1 MGGRVTEG
9 MDSCVTLQPTA
20 PGKKH
25 NPQQKAS
32 DLRNC
37 SSLAFVGK
45 LQLTALREVAAPG
58 NSLESC
64 EQTEICSPGTRE
76 EPRCQSSLHPL
87 PPCSQE
93 QTSVCVCVQPGGSEC
108 WCGETMEVCRSMS
121 VGACGG
127 DQVCGVWGEQGISK
141 WIEQMDGPPY
151 CCPSSHGLVP

>member
-25 NPQQKAS
+25 NPQKKAS

-45 LQLTALREVAAPG
+45 LQLTALREVVAPG

-93 QTSVCVCVQPGGSEC
+93 QTSVYVCVYSLVVVSAGVGRQWKC
-108 WCGETMEVCRSMS
+108 A
-121 VGACGG
+121 GACLWEH
-127 DQVCGVWGEQGISK
+127 VGVTRCAGVGRA
-141 WIEQMDGPPY
+141 GN
-151 CCPSSHGLVP
+151 